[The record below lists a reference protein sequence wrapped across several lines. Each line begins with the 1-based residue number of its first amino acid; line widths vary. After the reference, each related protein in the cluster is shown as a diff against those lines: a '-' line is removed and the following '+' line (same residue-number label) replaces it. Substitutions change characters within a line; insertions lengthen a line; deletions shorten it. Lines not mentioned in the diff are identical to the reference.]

1 MKPLAAI
8 LLFITLALPQQQQF
22 NPETWRLAW
31 RDMNDRLVQ
40 EVNVATQLFMA
51 EIQRLQRE
59 NDSLRALI
67 PKKESK
73 GK

>member
-1 MKPLAAI
+1 MKTLAA
-8 LLFITLALPQQQQF
+8 LLLLAGLAAPQQQF

-40 EVNVATQLFMA
+40 EVNAATQLFMA